1 MTAEQETLTA
11 PAPAS
16 IDVHL
21 DLGQLQRVGA
31 RPGFLDYLVQLWDFR
46 QFIFYDAQARVQSGT
61 RRDKLGSAWLILNPI
76 FNGLTYFVI
85 FGLLMGT
92 GEGIPNFIGYLVVG
106 IFMYQITSGAIT
118 SGARSIQQNRS
129 LVQGFSFPRAALPIG
144 ANLRELLANVPL
156 ILAMLL
162 IVLVIPPTET
172 ISWLWLLIVPVIA
185 LQFLFNLGVGLILAR
200 VISKVNDVTHLLP
213 FALRAL
219 MYLSAIFFSY
229 ERFIDHPVILN
240 IMEANPMFI
249 IIDITRD
256 CVLYNTVPSAHSWI
270 VLSAWSLTLFIVG
283 MFYFWK
289 AEESY
294 VRG

>member
-1 MTAEQETLTA
+1 MTAAQETITPRVPQEVA
-11 PAPAS
+11 
-16 IDVHL
+16 I

-31 RPGFLDYLVQLWDFR
+31 RPRFLDYLVQLWDFR
-46 QFIFYDAQARVQSGT
+46 EFIFYDARARVQSGT

-85 FGLLMGT
+85 FGLLLGT
-92 GEGIPNFIGYLVVG
+92 GKGIPNFIGYLVIG
-106 IFMYQITSGAIT
+106 IFMFQITAGAIT

-144 ANLRELLANVPL
+144 ANLRELLSNVPL
-156 ILAMLL
+156 LLAMLL
-162 IVLVIPPTET
+162 IVLVIPPAENIT
-172 ISWLWLLIVPVIA
+172 SLWLLLIPVLA
-185 LQFLFNLGVGLILAR
+185 LQFLFNLGLGLILAR
-200 VISKVNDVTHLLP
+200 LISRVNDITHLLP

-229 ERFIDHPVILN
+229 ERFIDHPVLLN
-240 IMEANPMFI
+240 IMQINPMFI
-249 IIDITRD
+249 IIDIARD
-256 CVLYNTVPSAHSWI
+256 CILYGTVPALQSWI
-270 VLSAWSLTLFIVG
+270 LLSAWSLGLFVIG
-283 MFYFWK
+283 MLYFWK

>member
-1 MTAEQETLTA
+1 MTASQETLK
-11 PAPAS
+11 AS
-16 IDVHL
+16 VPTELPL
-21 DLGQLQRVGA
+21 DLSQLQRVGA
-31 RPGFLDYLVQLWDFR
+31 RPAFLDYLVQLWDFR
-46 QFIFYDAQARVQSGT
+46 EFIFYDARARVQSGT

-76 FNGLTYFVI
+76 FNGLTYFLV

-92 GEGIPNFIGYLVVG
+92 GKGIPNFIGYLVVG
-106 IFMYQITSGAIT
+106 IFMYQITAGAIT
-118 SGARSIQQNRS
+118 NGARSIQQNRA

-144 ANLRELLANVPL
+144 ANMRELLANVPL

-172 ISWLWLLIVPVIA
+172 ISWLWLLIIPVIA
-185 LQFLFNLGVGLILAR
+185 LQFLLNLGLGLILAR
-200 VISKVNDVTHLLP
+200 VISRVNDVSHLLP

-219 MYLSAIFFSY
+219 MYMSAIFFSY
-229 ERFIDHPVILN
+229 ERFIEHPAILN

-256 CVLYNTVPSAHSWI
+256 CVLYNTVPSLHSWL
-270 VLSAWSLTLFIVG
+270 VLSAWSLSLFVIG
-283 MFYFWK
+283 MLFFWK
-289 AEESY
+289 GEESY